1 MKNILGKTTAL
12 ILVMMLI
19 IAGCAN
25 NKAKENEEKTLVNT
39 IEFEDKKMSYL
50 HFGNPD
56 GKKLII
62 LPGLS
67 LKSVM
72 LSAEAIESA
81 YQILAKDMD
90 IYLFDHIE
98 IQPENYSIEDMADD
112 TLAAI
117 KKLELEHFSLMGV
130 SMGGMVSQTIA
141 LKQPSL
147 VDDLIL
153 CSTSANVKDMD
164 QTVIRKWLE
173 LATDK
178 KGRELA
184 QSFGEHVY
192 SPGFFEQYKD
202 VILSLGD
209 DVSDLEY
216 ANFISSLKAIMDFDV
231 LDRLKDIQCPSL
243 VLGAGKDQTLGVEAS
258 YQLAEGLGSEL
269 YVYEDY
275 GHAAYDEAPDYLQR
289 ISSYLNR

>member
-1 MKNILGKTTAL
+1 MKTIFGKAFLL

-19 IAGCAN
+19 ITGCAN
-25 NKAKENEEKTLVNT
+25 NKAKESEEKTLVNT

-98 IQPENYSIEDMADD
+98 IQPEDYSIEDMAKD
-112 TLAAI
+112 TLTAI
-117 KKLELEHFSLMGV
+117 KSLGLKHFTLMGV
-130 SMGGMVSQTIA
+130 SMGGMVAQTIA
-141 LKQPSL
+141 LKQPSA
-147 VDDLIL
+147 VDDLVL

-184 QSFGEHVY
+184 RSFGEHVY

-202 VILSLGD
+202 AILSLGD

-216 ANFISSLKAIMDFDV
+216 ANFISSLKAIMDFNV
-231 LDRLKDIQCPSL
+231 LDRLKDIQCSSL

-289 ISSYLNR
+289 ISNYLNR